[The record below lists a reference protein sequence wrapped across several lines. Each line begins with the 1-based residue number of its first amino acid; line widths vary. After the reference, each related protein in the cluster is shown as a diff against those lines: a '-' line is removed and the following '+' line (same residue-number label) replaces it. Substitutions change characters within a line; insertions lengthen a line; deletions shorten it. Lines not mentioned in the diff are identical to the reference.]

1 MSDIFIPN
9 SFQCPNAYVDRVMA
23 YLTGS
28 ETKVLLFAI
37 REIYGW
43 RDSVASRRACI
54 ALSVFSEGKRNKAG
68 EQLCNGCGLGV
79 GTIRNAI
86 KELCRFG
93 IMVKM
98 GNPGPD
104 GQEYFLQDNAD
115 LLNWA
120 AMQERHAET
129 DEANAAQMADALK
142 KRGVMLNIGGNVEH
156 KGGGNV
162 ELHPGGNVQPQ
173 EGNTIETQLR
183 NPYIDAG
190 QKTPAPPKVQ
200 KPKADIPPAV
210 EIYREVFQAYPRK
223 NTWANIAAKV
233 VPHNGNMGLWREIL
247 EAYKLHSDWNRCNI
261 AALLDYWENKKV
273 PTPFYTQKQNGT
285 SRGKPLTQAEAQALY
300 DAQQRA
306 KEANNEVNL

>member
-1 MSDIFIPN
+1 MSDTFIPN

-98 GNPGPD
+98 GGPGPS

-115 LLNWA
+115 LLNWT
-120 AMQERHAET
+120 AMEERRAES
-129 DEANAAQMADALK
+129 EKANAEQMSEAIK
-142 KRGVMLNIGGNVEH
+142 KHGVWLNDRGMVEH
-156 KGGGNV
+156 KGVGIVEPHAGGIV
-162 ELHPGGNVQPQ
+162 EPQ

-190 QKTPAPPKVQ
+190 QKTPAPPKA
-200 KPKADIPPAV
+200 KAPKADIPPAV
-210 EIYREVFQAYPRK
+210 EIYREVFLSYPRK
-223 NTWANIAAKV
+223 NTWGDIAAV
-233 VPHNGNMGLWREIL
+233 VIPHNGNMGLWREIVTTW
-247 EAYKLHSDWNRCNI
+247 KLLGNNPMNI
-261 AALLDYWENKKV
+261 KGMLDCWRKGEVPKV
-273 PTPFYTQKQNGT
+273 GYTQKQT
-285 SRGKPLTQAEAQALY
+285 SRARQPLTQQEAQALY
-300 DAQQRA
+300 DAMQREKA
-306 KEANNEVNL
+306 SNETP

>member
-1 MSDIFIPN
+1 MSDTFIPN

-28 ETKVLLFAI
+28 ETKVLFFAI

-98 GNPGPD
+98 GNPGPS

-120 AMQERHAET
+120 AMKERRSET
-129 DEANAAQMADALK
+129 DKANTEQMADALK
-142 KRGVMLNIGGNVEH
+142 KRGVMLNITPNVEH

-162 ELHPGGNVQPQ
+162 EPHATPNVEHQ
-173 EGNTIETQLR
+173 EGNTETQLR

-190 QKTPAPPKVQ
+190 QKTPAPPKAK
-200 KPKADIPPAV
+200 KPKADIPEAV
-210 EIYREVFQAYPRK
+210 KIYQEVFQAYPRK
-223 NTWANIAAKV
+223 NTWGDIAAV
-233 VPHNGNMGLWREIL
+233 VIPHNGNMGLWREIVTTW
-247 EAYKLHSDWNRCNI
+247 KLLGNNPMNI
-261 AALLDYWENKKV
+261 KGMLDCWKKGEIPKV
-273 PTPFYTQKQNGT
+273 GYTQSKA
-285 SRGKPLTQAEAQALY
+285 SRARQPLTQAEAQALY

-306 KEANNEVNL
+306 KEAGNEVNQ